1 MGDKEIASITY
12 NKAGEKFDAKAKLLG
27 LTIDQ
32 KVDMLNQLYKDQ
44 LEFKKI
50 FLELE
55 NGDVEKIV
63 INDVLDKDSIK
74 IVVHYV

>member
-1 MGDKEIASITY
+1 
-12 NKAGEKFDAKAKLLG
+12 
-27 LTIDQ
+27 
-32 KVDMLNQLYKDQ
+32 MLNQLYKDQ

-55 NGDVEKIV
+55 NGDVERIV

-74 IVVHYV
+74 IVVPYVEEMNY